1 MLPRHSCLIVKLQIS
16 GTRFGSGLRVMGLIP
31 LQSYEFL
38 LHILD
43 SINLIDVCRFI
54 VSSSKVVDPIRMEI
68 ARANTT

>member
-1 MLPRHSCLIVKLQIS
+1 
-16 GTRFGSGLRVMGLIP
+16 MGLIP

-43 SINLIDVCRFI
+43 SINLIDVCRFK